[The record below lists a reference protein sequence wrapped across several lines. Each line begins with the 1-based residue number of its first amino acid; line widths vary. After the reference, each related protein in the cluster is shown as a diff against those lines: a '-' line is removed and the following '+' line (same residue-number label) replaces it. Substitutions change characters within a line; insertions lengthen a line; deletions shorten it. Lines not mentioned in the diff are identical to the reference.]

1 MAADE
6 IAAALQGDWKN
17 LIKSRHF
24 KKPKFGIFEK
34 DIFKIAITG
43 IFFWTTHHKD
53 SARNKFKF
61 SRQKIWPCVILLLNP
76 TKLFLFLYKA
86 ICISN
91 T

>member
-43 IFFWTTHHKD
+43 IFF
-53 SARNKFKF
+53 
-61 SRQKIWPCVILLLNP
+61 
-76 TKLFLFLYKA
+76 
-86 ICISN
+86 
-91 T
+91 